1 MHANVRRAV
10 VRGFYPGPKWRARVM
25 AMTDEE
31 VERMYQ
37 AKLASVREKGETE
50 MQEKLRK
57 EAESYEAHPNG
68 SQP

>member
-1 MHANVRRAV
+1 
-10 VRGFYPGPKWRARVM
+10 M

-31 VERMYQ
+31 VERHYRVKMEM
-37 AKLASVREKGETE
+37 VREKGETE

>member
-1 MHANVRRAV
+1 MHPNVRRAL

-37 AKLASVREKGETE
+37 AKLDYVRENGETE
-50 MQEKLRK
+50 MQTQLK
-57 EAESYEAHPNG
+57 AERDEAHPYG
-68 SQP
+68 SRQ

>member
-1 MHANVRRAV
+1 MHENVRRAI

-31 VERMYQ
+31 VERHYRVKMEM
-37 AKLASVREKGETE
+37 VREKGETE